1 MLNYTQRAVL
11 FVTARM
17 GLALEAGLVMHHV
30 HSLHSGSAN
39 VKYVSVLDSTTI
51 QLIALYS
58 VVAYFGLKYAEINTT
73 TNVWLCVDFN
83 PECLL

>member
-58 VVAYFGLKYAEINTT
+58 VLAYFWPEVCRGQHYNQ
-73 TNVWLCVDFN
+73 CVVV
-83 PECLL
+83 C